1 MYLCG
6 IEFTLYTDHKPLEI
20 IYSSRSKPCA
30 RIERWILRLQPYKFQ
45 VKYLPGEQNI
55 ADPLSRLLHANRQ
68 AEPSLAH
75 KASDEFVRFVA
86 ATATPQAMTTCEI
99 EEASSDDR
107 EFVELRQYIKDGNW
121 KGDHHK
127 QYVPVCSKLC
137 VIGKLI
143 LRGTTIVIP
152 SKLTP

>member
-1 MYLCG
+1 M
-6 IEFTLYTDHKPLEI
+6 
-20 IYSSRSKPCA
+20 
-30 RIERWILRLQPYKFQ
+30 
-45 VKYLPGEQNI
+45 
-55 ADPLSRLLHANRQ
+55 LHANRQ